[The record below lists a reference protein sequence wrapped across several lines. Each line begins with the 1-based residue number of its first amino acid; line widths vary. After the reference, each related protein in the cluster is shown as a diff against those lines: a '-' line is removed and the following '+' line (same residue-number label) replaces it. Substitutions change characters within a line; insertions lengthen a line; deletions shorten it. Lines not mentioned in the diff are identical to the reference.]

1 MSQYDQMLETEIP
14 QLIDNIGQLA
24 MNPSYWA
31 LSNLGIDLYDNQVE
45 ILDTVCDLSIPYVGV
60 LASRGSG
67 KTYAVAIAIVK
78 LCLDNPGFRI
88 GIFGPKADTSKRL
101 VKEDII
107 GRILQP
113 TSKVYDQIDWTKTSN
128 SFIQFKNGSNVKALS
143 ASPTATQESEHFHVL
158 VLDEAHRTS
167 DFVVKEKLVP
177 MLGSFTVAKTI
188 KIGIS
193 LYKNNF
199 WHSCNDSGTRY
210 RVLRKDWSQCN
221 IYGLQGY
228 IVYQGK
234 EYPKR
239 IVDLMPKVVKEK
251 LFPLQYDDK
260 GMDLWYDS
268 VEGYSE
274 IEWNTQYEMIWMEDI
289 NLVLSGD
296 QQKKLAS
303 GLFEILKKGRPER
316 SEKYYF
322 GLDTASGT
330 LMPGQKDLDWTVL
343 TIIRKNGDNTKDIVA
358 KYRWQGD
365 TVEQMQEIRD
375 LIHPIDGVFRC
386 VMGLADFSNFAIGL
400 IDIFKK
406 EGIPIAGISF
416 GAKEPVTNKNYKNAM
431 IDQFVFELDS
441 GRVQYPGLDK
451 IKKSKIFKEGYEQ
464 WGLLERH
471 RSKAG
476 INDKIFVD
484 PSAGHDDHVSAD
496 VLALWCAD
504 QEKSFAGKVPRP
516 MGNIPLP
523 ISGPANLSGLGT
535 PMPGQPGDPNQGKYL
550 KDRLTD

>member
-1 MSQYDQMLETEIP
+1 MSEYDSMMENEIP
-14 QLIDNIGQLA
+14 QLVDNIVELA
-24 MNPSYWA
+24 INPSYWSLTN
-31 LSNLGIDLYDNQVE
+31 LSIDLYDNQVE
-45 ILDTVCDLSIPYVGV
+45 ILDAVCNLSIPYVGV

-78 LCLDNPGFRI
+78 LCLDNPGFRV

-107 GRILQP
+107 GRILPP
-113 TSKVYDQIDWTKTSN
+113 TSKVYNDIDWSKTSN

-158 VLDEAHRTS
+158 VLDECHRIS

-177 MLGSFTVAKTI
+177 MLGSFSVAKTV

-199 WHSCNDSGTRY
+199 WHSCNDNGTRY
-210 RVLRKDWSQCN
+210 NVIRKPWLECD

-228 IVYQGK
+228 IIYQGVK
-234 EYPKR
+234 FPKR
-239 IVDLMPKVVKEK
+239 IVDLMPKMIKEK
-251 LFPLQYDDK
+251 YFPLQLDDA
-260 GMDLWYDS
+260 GNDLWYES

-303 GLFEILKKGRPER
+303 GLFGILKEGRPELT
-316 SEKYYF
+316 EKYYF

-343 TIIRKNGDNTKDIVA
+343 TILRKNQDNTKDIVF
-358 KYRWQGD
+358 KQMWQGD
-365 TVEQMQEIRD
+365 TLVQMQEIRD
-375 LIHPIDGVFRC
+375 LVHPIDGTFKC
-386 VMGLADFSNFAIGL
+386 EMGLADFSNFAIGL

-406 EGIPIAGISF
+406 EGVPIAGVSF
-416 GAKEPVTNKNYKNAM
+416 GSKEPVTNKNYKNAM
-431 IDQFVFELDS
+431 TDQFVFELDS
-441 GRVQYPGLDK
+441 GRVQYPSLETV
-451 IKKSKIFKEGYEQ
+451 KKNKVFKEGFEQ

-484 PSAGHDDHVSAD
+484 AASGHDDHVSAD
-496 VLALWCAD
+496 VLAVWCAD
-504 QEKSFAGKVPRP
+504 QEKTFKDKVVRT
-516 MGNIPLP
+516 MKNIPSP
-523 ISGPANLSGLGT
+523 ISGPINLGGMST
-535 PMPGQPGDPNQGKYL
+535 PMPGQPGDPSSGRFL
-550 KDRLTD
+550 KDRLT

>member
-1 MSQYDQMLETEIP
+1 MSRFDLMLEQDLPAQLANVTE
-14 QLIDNIGQLA
+14 LA
-24 MNPSYWA
+24 MNSSYWS
-31 LSNLGIDLYDNQVE
+31 LSELGIDLYDNQVE
-45 ILDTVCDLSIPYVGV
+45 IINAIMDLSIPYVGV

-67 KTYAVAIAIVK
+67 KTYSVAIAIVK
-78 LCLDNPGFRI
+78 LCLDNPGFRV

-107 GRILQP
+107 GRILSP
-113 TSKVYDQIDWTKTSN
+113 TSKVYDQIDWNRTSN

-177 MLGSFTVAKTI
+177 MLGSFSIAKTI

-199 WHSCNDSGTRY
+199 WHSCNDNGTRY
-210 RVLRKDWSQCN
+210 KVLRKSWAECD
-221 IYGLQGY
+221 IYWLQGS
-228 IVYQGK
+228 IRYQGRD
-234 EYPKR
+234 YPKR
-239 IVDLMPKVVKEK
+239 IVDLMPKSVKEK
-251 LFPLQYDDK
+251 IFPLQFDEK
-260 GMDLWYDS
+260 GMDLWFDS

-303 GLFEILKKGRPER
+303 GLFGILKAGRPEMT
-316 SEKYYF
+316 EKYYF

-343 TIIRKNGDNTKDIVA
+343 TILRKNQDNTKDIVA
-358 KYRWQGD
+358 KYMWQGE
-365 TVEQMQEIRD
+365 TTTQMQEIRD
-375 LIHPIDGVFRC
+375 LVHPIDGTFKC

-400 IDIFKK
+400 VDIFKK
-406 EGIPIAGISF
+406 EGIPIAGVSF
-416 GAKEPVTNKNYKNAM
+416 GSKEPITNKNYKNAM
-431 IDQFVFELDS
+431 VDQFVFELDN
-441 GRVQYPGLDK
+441 GRVQYPSLET
-451 IKKSKIFKEGYEQ
+451 IKKNKFFKEGYEQ

-471 RSKAG
+471 RSSAG
-476 INDKIFVD
+476 INDKIFVEA
-484 PSAGHDDHVSAD
+484 SAGHDDHVSAD
-496 VLALWCAD
+496 ILAVWCAD
-504 QEKSFAGKVPRP
+504 QEKSYAGKVVRTMQNIPAP
-516 MGNIPLP
+516 MAGPNNLSGNTIPLP
-523 ISGPANLSGLGT
+523 
-535 PMPGQPGDPNQGKYL
+535 GQNGDPNAGKYL
-550 KDRLTD
+550 KDRLI